1 MLTHAALPDE
11 RQQRIRARLAERG
24 RVLAVELA
32 TEFGVSEHTIRRDL
46 GDLAAAGVCKRVY
59 GGAIVISPARSD
71 IAQRST
77 ENTDRKIAL
86 GRAGA
91 ALLMP
96 GQCVFLDAGTTNLA
110 IASAISPDLPVTVA
124 TNSPAIAHMLMAS
137 AAKEVILLGGRINAK
152 TGGALG
158 ITAVQQLQQIYFDQC
173 FLGVCA
179 LNADEGLTAFEFDD
193 AEFKRALI
201 ARSGLVTVAVTNEK
215 LSSIARYQV
224 APCAQV
230 SAVIV
235 EYDAPHE
242 RLAPLRATGIDII
255 VASES

>member
-1 MLTHAALPDE
+1 MLTHAALPEE

-32 TEFGVSEHTIRRDL
+32 AEFGVSDHTIRRDL
-46 GDLAAAGVCKRVY
+46 GDLVAAGVCKRVY
-59 GGAIVISPARSD
+59 GGAIAISPAHTD

-77 ENTDRKIAL
+77 ENTDRKDAL

-91 ALLMP
+91 ALLRS
-96 GQCVFLDAGTTNLA
+96 GQCVFLDAGSTNLA
-110 IASAISPDLPVTVA
+110 IARAISPDLALTVA
-124 TNSPAIAHMLMAS
+124 TNSPAIAHALMAS
-137 AAKEVILLGGRINAK
+137 TVREVILLGGRINAN

-158 ITAVQQLQQIYFDQC
+158 ITALQQLQQIYFDQC

-179 LNADEGLTAFEFDD
+179 LDADEGLTAFDFDD

-224 APCAQV
+224 ASCAQV
-230 SAVIV
+230 STVIV
-235 EYDAPHE
+235 EYDAPQD
-242 RLAPLRATGIDII
+242 RLATLRATDIDII
-255 VASES
+255 VAS